1 MLVTPFYCKF
11 DSGPIGEPRR
21 QFDVQRIWHIHAG
34 NFLGSAGIFQAE
46 HLGGPPL
53 VFAFHHRGVPDRVA
67 AETRS
72 GNAGEA
78 ARPEK
83 ADGKDYH
90 DDEQTAYGF
99 RARQRRGLRPWTRKK
114 TASECDASAL
124 RFSTSQE
131 MPVCPSSRSLFSN
144 SGSGITN
151 STTRGSGY
159 AVCSRRFWRITQLR
173 AVLRISRALFLVAHH
188 DQIVLHR
195 KHVRHLVRAQ
205 VGDIFVHF
213 VVHNAFQCD
222 VAVFHDDVD

>member
-1 MLVTPFYCKF
+1 MSREFGTSMP
-11 DSGPIGEPRR
+11 
-21 QFDVQRIWHIHAG
+21 
-34 NFLGSAGIFQAE
+34 GIFLEAPGFFK
-46 HLGGPPL
+46 LNTWVGRPL
-53 VFAFHHRGVPDRVA
+53 VFAFHQRGVPDRVA

-72 GNAGEA
+72 GNAGAA

-83 ADGKDYH
+83 ADAKDYH
-90 DDEQTAYGF
+90 DDGQTAYGF

-131 MPVCPSSRSLFSN
+131 MPVCPSSRPLFSN
-144 SGSGITN
+144 SGSGMTN
-151 STTRGSGY
+151 STPRGSGY
-159 AVCSRRFWRITQLR
+159 AVCSRRFWRITELR
-173 AVLRISRALFLVAHH
+173 AVRRISRALFLVAHH

-195 KHVRHLVRAQ
+195 KYVRHLVRAQ